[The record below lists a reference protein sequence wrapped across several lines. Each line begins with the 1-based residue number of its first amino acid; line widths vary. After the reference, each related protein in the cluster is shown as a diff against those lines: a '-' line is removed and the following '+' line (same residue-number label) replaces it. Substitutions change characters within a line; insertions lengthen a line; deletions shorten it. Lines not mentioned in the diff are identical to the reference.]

1 MRESVYDLLNDMDH
15 QPKEYEVSNV
25 SAIDVKKWK
34 KAFASRRRPSF
45 KRWTRYAAAAA
56 VLCAVMAGTAVGPLR
71 YSVYAGMKAV
81 VYDLSQALGISKDL
95 ELYKTVVGKE
105 ISKGGYTVTLNEVVM
120 DEESMY
126 VSYTLTV
133 PEAIE
138 TDEDMVKYH
147 DDMMIFVNGQM
158 LPASM
163 SGGMGK
169 ADDYNLVSDSK
180 IELPDIDTS
189 KDLDIEIQYSV
200 NDVKIGTFSFTASGE
215 ELALDTLTVPL
226 DETVTLPDGSKVTF
240 ERYTSN
246 AMGQSIYFT
255 KTSDSYDYDLVL
267 KGEDDLGNPVE
278 FFVRHSEQK
287 EGRMEVQAID
297 NGYVSDQASAIT
309 LTPYAMEMP
318 ETSGQMSSDYE
329 PVGEAFTIRIS
340 GQE

>member
-1 MRESVYDLLNDMDH
+1 MRESVYDLLNEMDH
-15 QPKEYEVSNV
+15 QPKEYKVSDV

-34 KAFASRRRPSF
+34 KAFASRRRPLS
-45 KRWTRYAAAAA
+45 KRWTKYAAAA
-56 VLCAVMAGTAVGPLR
+56 VLCAVVAGTAIGPQR
-71 YSVYAGMKAV
+71 YSVYAGVKAV

-95 ELYKTVVGKE
+95 EPYKTVVGKA
-105 ISKGGYTVTLNEVVM
+105 ISKDGYTVTLNEVVM
-120 DEESMY
+120 AEESMY

-147 DDMMIFVNGQM
+147 DDMTIFVNGQM

-180 IELPDIDTS
+180 LELPNIDTS
-189 KDLDIEIQYSV
+189 KELDIEIQYSV
-200 NDVKIGTFSFTASGE
+200 NDVKIGTFGFTASGE

-226 DETVTLPDGSKVTF
+226 GETFTLPDGSRVTF

-255 KTSDSYDYDLVL
+255 KTSDHYDYDFVL

-297 NGYVSDQASAIT
+297 NGYVSDQASSIT
-309 LTPYAMEMP
+309 LTPYAVKMP
-318 ETSGQMSSDYE
+318 ETSGKMSTDYE
-329 PVGEAFTIRIS
+329 PVGEAFTIQIS